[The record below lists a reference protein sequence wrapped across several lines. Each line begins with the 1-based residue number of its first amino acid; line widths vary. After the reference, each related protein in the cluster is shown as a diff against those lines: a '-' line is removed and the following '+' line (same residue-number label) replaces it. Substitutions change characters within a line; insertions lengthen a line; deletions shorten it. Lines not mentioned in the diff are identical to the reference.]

1 MKNLQ
6 LSMKLFRDN
15 KFSKYKLLTNLIVAY
30 STNFI

>member
-15 KFSKYKLLTNLIVAY
+15 KFSKCKLLTNLIVAY